1 MTKEECKHLYEHVK
15 AIGLSKEGKGYS
27 VAFKSQYNTML
38 SMWFGK
44 NERTGDI
51 EAQPTTLSLI
61 IPGHACA
68 GVTWKI
74 GEGSQYK
81 KAMASFIENELHGT
95 FE

>member
-38 SMWFGK
+38 S
-44 NERTGDI
+44 TGDI